1 LVSDTFSAPK
11 GIAVGHL
18 LRAALQAEGLNV
30 KWDGTI
36 KFRLFV
42 KGFRW
47 QRSRQ
52 T

>member
-36 KFRLFV
+36 KSRLFV

-47 QRSRQ
+47 QRRRP